1 MDEHGKNKET
11 KSRLARIHILC
22 TMKLR
27 TAAAIHVL
35 SQKSRHCVAFAVA
48 SSFLYVFSDY
58 KRGDDIVLHPP
69 QSISFVCVFSDY
81 TRKAVIVLHS
91 P

>member
-22 TMKLR
+22 SVKLR
-27 TAAAIHVL
+27 TAVAIHVF
-35 SQKSRHCVAFAVA
+35 SEKQPT

-81 TRKAVIVLHS
+81 TRKADIVLHS

>member
-11 KSRLARIHILC
+11 KSRLGRIHILC

-27 TAAAIHVL
+27 TSAAIHVF
-35 SQKSRHCVAFAVA
+35 SEKSRHCVAFAVA

-69 QSISFVCVFSDY
+69 QSVSFVYVFSDY
-81 TRKAVIVLHS
+81 KREADIVLHS

>member
-58 KRGDDIVLHPP
+58 KRE
-69 QSISFVCVFSDY
+69 
-81 TRKAVIVLHS
+81 TVIVLHALLIGKS
-91 P
+91 CCHFLCSFFAVLNIL